1 MLYGPLYNNTHLL
14 ILNETDPLEIQ
25 YSPVMKVFV
34 VIILS
39 LCISLTIIG
48 NTLVMVAFIVDKRLR
63 TQSNF
68 FLLNLAIC
76 DFFIGAFNTP
86 IFLQYMLTRKWKLGR
101 YLCKLWLVADYTMST
116 ASVFNIVL
124 ISFDRFFSV
133 TQAVRYRSL
142 QKRHS
147 MTVLKMAT
155 VWVMSFL
162 LYSPSILFWETAFG
176 ESHIEEDVC
185 ISGFFNTWYFHLTT
199 SVFDFFLPLISI
211 SFFNLSIYWSIT
223 KRSRKK
229 RQSSTHERSGR
240 KMKDMKPFIIS
251 SNMMLPSTRETEIK
265 NITLHLTKQFEKS
278 HRPGPK
284 RSSPDASQP
293 DLALSYMAFTYYSP
307 HRI

>member
-1 MLYGPLYNNTHLL
+1 MVLDDMTTELIDFTMMLYVPLYNETHL
-14 ILNETDPLEIQ
+14 ITLNKSDDAEIQ
-25 YSPVMKVFV
+25 YSPAMKAFV

-39 LCISLTIIG
+39 VFICLTVLG

-86 IFLQYMLTRKWKLGR
+86 IFLQYMLTKKWRLGKS
-101 YLCKLWLVADYTMST
+101 LCKLWLVADYTMST

-124 ISFDRFFSV
+124 ISYDRFFSV
-133 TQAVRYRSL
+133 TQAVHYRSL

-147 MTVLKMAT
+147 LTMIKMTA

-162 LYSPSILFWETAFG
+162 LYSPSILFWESAFG

-185 ISGFFNTWYFHLTT
+185 MTGFFNTWYFHLAT

-223 KRSRKK
+223 KRSKK
-229 RQSSTHERSGR
+229 KSQNSAQQKPNHV
-240 KMKDMKPFIIS
+240 KPFIIAD
-251 SNMMLPSTRETEIK
+251 NLVLPYKIENTTIHGQTSCQISGNSGFCFCFLLGPLYVPR
-265 NITLHLTKQFEKS
+265 H
-278 HRPGPK
+278 HR
-284 RSSPDASQP
+284 
-293 DLALSYMAFTYYSP
+293 
-307 HRI
+307 